1 MIIEFT
7 REELLQMHIIDA
19 IMKSSNSV
27 LNEMN
32 TSKYITRRRY

>member
-7 REELLQMHIIDA
+7 REELLQMPIIDA

>member
-7 REELLQMHIIDA
+7 REKLLQMQIIDA

>member
-7 REELLQMHIIDA
+7 REELLQMQIIDA

-32 TSKYITRRRY
+32 TSKYVTRRRY

>member
-7 REELLQMHIIDA
+7 REELLQMQIIDA

-32 TSKYITRRRY
+32 TSKYITRR

>member
-7 REELLQMHIIDA
+7 NEELLLTQAIDA
-19 IMKSSNSV
+19 IMKSSNSE

-32 TSKYITRRRY
+32 ASKYITRRRY

>member
-7 REELLQMHIIDA
+7 REELLQMQTIDA
-19 IMKSSNSV
+19 IMKSSNRV

>member
-1 MIIEFT
+1 
-7 REELLQMHIIDA
+7 
-19 IMKSSNSV
+19 MKSSNSV

>member
-7 REELLQMHIIDA
+7 REELLQMQIIDA

>member
-7 REELLQMHIIDA
+7 REDLLQMQTIDA
-19 IMKSSNSV
+19 IMKSSNRV

>member
-7 REELLQMHIIDA
+7 REVLLQMQTIDA

>member
-7 REELLQMHIIDA
+7 REELLQMQTIDA
-19 IMKSSNSV
+19 IMKSSNRV

-32 TSKYITRRRY
+32 TNKYITRRRY

>member
-1 MIIEFT
+1 
-7 REELLQMHIIDA
+7 
-19 IMKSSNSV
+19 MKSSNRV

>member
-7 REELLQMHIIDA
+7 REELLQMQIIDA
-19 IMKSSNSV
+19 IMRSSNSV

>member
-7 REELLQMHIIDA
+7 REELLQMQIIDA
-19 IMKSSNSV
+19 IMKSSNRV

>member
-7 REELLQMHIIDA
+7 REELLQMQIIDA

-32 TSKYITRRRY
+32 TNKYITRRRY

>member
-7 REELLQMHIIDA
+7 REELIQMQIIDA

>member
-7 REELLQMHIIDA
+7 REELIQMQIIDA

-32 TSKYITRRRY
+32 TSKHITRRRY